1 MGLNIFAPDRSE
13 PQIVTLDAP
22 VMMAGVSA
30 RTGIDTIYRDVP
42 ALGKKYQKI
51 KQSIP
56 NRKVPWAFVAI
67 SKNFSSD
74 THKWDYLMGDVV
86 TSFDSVP
93 GDLEMFSIPP
103 GTYAV
108 FTVRPAFAF
117 LFGLLIGRTKQFIFT
132 EWLPKSGYEVDASVL
147 GDFEYHDERSTGRHP
162 SIEVYVPV
170 RKKEK
175 T

>member
-1 MGLNIFAPDRSE
+1 MRLNIFAPDRSE
-13 PQIVTLDAP
+13 PRIITLDAP

-30 RTGIDTIYRDVP
+30 RTGIDTIFRDVP
-42 ALGKKYQKI
+42 ALGKKYQTI

-56 NRKVPWAFVAI
+56 DRKVPWAFVAI

-74 THKWDYLMGDVV
+74 TRQWDYLMGDVV

-93 GDLEMFSIPP
+93 ADLEMFSIPS

-108 FTVRPAFAF
+108 FTVRPAFTF
-117 LFGLLIGRTKQFIFT
+117 LFGILIGRTKQFTFT
-132 EWLPKSGYEVDASVL
+132 EWLPGSPYEADTAVL